1 LPKKAFRFIAEG
13 MKATSFILCLLW
25 VLLFTSCEEEKPKQE
40 NKSDNQSAFS
50 RIERIKELETDVEVM
65 KWENVRLSLKV
76 RTVDGS
82 ALVRD
87 KRTNLWHHDVEF
99 EPFTG
104 RAVEEFEPGKP
115 RAEAHF
121 LKGKKDGMERFWYE
135 NGILKEEGQWFN
147 NQANG
152 MMRAWDDK
160 GRLTK
165 AVRYKNGEL
174 IEVLRQ

>member
-1 LPKKAFRFIAEG
+1 MFC
-13 MKATSFILCLLW
+13 TLLICG
-25 VLLFTSCEEEKPKQE
+25 CEEDQPSPVSEQRGE
-40 NKSDNQSAFS
+40 SALS
-50 RIERIKELETDVEVM
+50 RRERIRELETDVQVL

-82 ALVRD
+82 SLVRD
-87 KRTNLWHHDVEF
+87 KTSNLWHYDVEF

-104 RAVEEFEPGKP
+104 RAVEQYEDGKP

-121 LKGKKDGMERFWYE
+121 LNGKKDGMERFWYPS
-135 NGILKEEGQWFN
+135 GILKEEGQWFD

-152 MMRAWDDK
+152 MMRAWDK
-160 GRLTK
+160 AGELTK

>member
-1 LPKKAFRFIAEG
+1 
-13 MKATSFILCLLW
+13 
-25 VLLFTSCEEEKPKQE
+25 
-40 NKSDNQSAFS
+40 
-50 RIERIKELETDVEVM
+50 M

-87 KRTNLWHHDVEF
+87 KRTNLWHYDVEF

-152 MMRAWDDK
+152 MMREWDEK

>member
-1 LPKKAFRFIAEG
+1 
-13 MKATSFILCLLW
+13 MKAASLILSLLW
-25 VLLFTSCEEEKPKQE
+25 VLLFASCEEEKTKLG
-40 NKSDNQSAFS
+40 NKSVTQSAIS

-87 KRTNLWHHDVEF
+87 KRTNLWHYDVEF

-104 RAVEEFEPGKP
+104 RAVEEFVRGKP

-152 MMRAWDDK
+152 IMRAWDEK
-160 GRLTK
+160 GKLSK

>member
-1 LPKKAFRFIAEG
+1 MPKKAFRFIAEG
-13 MKATSFILCLLW
+13 MKVVSTVLCVLW
-25 VLLFTSCEEEKPKQE
+25 ALLFTSCEEGKPKVE
-40 NKSDNQSAFS
+40 NKSETQSAFS
-50 RIERIKELETDVEVM
+50 RIEKIRELETDIEVM

-82 ALVRD
+82 GLVRD
-87 KRTNLWHHDVEF
+87 KRTNLWHYDVEF

-104 RAVEEFEPGKP
+104 RALEGFANGKP

-135 NGILKEEGQWFN
+135 NGSLKEEGQWFN

-152 MMRAWDDK
+152 MMRAWNEK
-160 GRLTK
+160 GELTK
-165 AVRYKNGEL
+165 AVRYKNGAL